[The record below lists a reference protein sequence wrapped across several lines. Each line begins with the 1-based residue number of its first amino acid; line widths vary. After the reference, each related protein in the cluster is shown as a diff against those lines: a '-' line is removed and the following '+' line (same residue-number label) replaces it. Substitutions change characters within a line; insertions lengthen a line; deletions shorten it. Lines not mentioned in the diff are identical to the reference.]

1 MLNILKLEMQKYK
14 MGGSVIGAFIATF
27 ISMAI
32 IMMLNF
38 DQDVRMDSY
47 EETMSLINNIV
58 SCIFIIFAAA
68 LISKYIISEYKDKTI
83 TVLFMYPIP
92 RKKIMLA
99 KLIIILA
106 FTFIFGIISKLMIYS
121 AFYFFNQFAHL
132 FEQEMTSALV
142 WRYGVKIFVDSLLMS
157 CVSLIP
163 LYFGMRK
170 HSIITTII
178 SSLLVASVLY
188 SNVSFSDS
196 NFALSNIVIIHIL
209 VSIIGLLIAYSAI
222 YRIDQKD
229 VV

>member
-1 MLNILKLEMQKYK
+1 MLKIMKLEMQKFK
-14 MGGSVIGAFIATF
+14 MRGSVVGAFIVTL

-32 IMMLNF
+32 IILLNY
-38 DQDVRMDSY
+38 DQDARMNSY

-92 RKKIMLA
+92 RKKIMIA
-99 KLIIILA
+99 KLLIILA
-106 FTFIFGIISKLMIYS
+106 FTFIFGVISKFIIYS
-121 AFYFFNQFAHL
+121 AFYFFNQYAHF
-132 FEQEMTSALV
+132 FEQEMTGALV
-142 WRYGVKIFVDSLLMS
+142 WRYGAKIVIDSLLMS

-163 LYFGMRK
+163 LYFGMRN
-170 HSIITTII
+170 HSIVKTIL
-178 SSLLVASVLY
+178 SSLIVASVLY

-196 NFALSNIVIIHIL
+196 NFALSNIIMIHIL
-209 VSIIGLLIAYSAI
+209 VSIIGLFIAYSAI
-222 YRIDQKD
+222 YKVEQRD

>member
-1 MLNILKLEMQKYK
+1 MLNIMKLEMKKYK
-14 MGGSVIGAFIATF
+14 MRGSVIGAFIVTF
-27 ISMAI
+27 ISMAAI
-32 IMMLNF
+32 ILMNL
-38 DQDVRMDSY
+38 DEDVRMNSY

-83 TVLFMYPIP
+83 TVLFTYPIP
-92 RKKIMLA
+92 RKKIMIA
-99 KLIIILA
+99 KLLIILA
-106 FTFIFGIISKLMIYS
+106 FTFMFGVISKLMIYS
-121 AFYFFNQFAHL
+121 AFYFFNQFAHF
-132 FEQEMTSALV
+132 FEHEMTSALV
-142 WRYGVKIFVDSLLMS
+142 WGYGVKIFVDSLLMS

-196 NFALSNIVIIHIL
+196 NFALSNIVMIHIL

-222 YRIDQKD
+222 YRIDRLD